1 MLKSSFFL
9 EGTPIGGYAQWVIT
23 RTIIALSVWKFLQT
37 EGESPTY
44 EELMMRVKSK
54 ELESQDYEFL
64 KSYFMGLGAMD
75 CSRFEEDYNAQK
87 LRRTIKMI
95 DEIFVR
101 QQLMRAYYEVFP
113 KEFDRQNEI
122 ARLERRLEELRRG
135 E

>member
-1 MLKSSFFL
+1 
-9 EGTPIGGYAQWVIT
+9 
-23 RTIIALSVWKFLQT
+23 
-37 EGESPTY
+37 
-44 EELMMRVKSK
+44 
-54 ELESQDYEFL
+54 
-64 KSYFMGLGAMD
+64 
-75 CSRFEEDYNAQK
+75 
-87 LRRTIKMI
+87 MI

>member
-1 MLKSSFFL
+1 M
-9 EGTPIGGYAQWVIT
+9 IT
-23 RTIIALSVWKFLQT
+23 RTIIALSVCKYLHT
-37 EGESPTY
+37 EGEPPTY
-44 EELMMRVKSK
+44 DELMTHVKSK
-54 ELESQDYEFL
+54 ELELQDYEFL

-75 CSRFEEDYNAQK
+75 CSRFEEDYNEQN

-122 ARLERRLEELRRG
+122 ARLERRLEKLRRG